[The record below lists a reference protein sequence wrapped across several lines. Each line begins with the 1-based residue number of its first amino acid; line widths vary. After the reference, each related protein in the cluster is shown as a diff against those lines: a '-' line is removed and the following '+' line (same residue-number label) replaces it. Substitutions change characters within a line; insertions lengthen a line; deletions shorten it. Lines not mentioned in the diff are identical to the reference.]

1 MRSVTSLALY
11 CEPRLVMFALLL
23 SQRFSV
29 AYKVLFAS
37 NAVFKVPNLKQQH
50 ISCQLR
56 VFKQLPKLLA
66 LVLMSAKIF
75 ISKTKEVAHK

>member
-1 MRSVTSLALY
+1 
-11 CEPRLVMFALLL
+11 MFALLL

-29 AYKVLFAS
+29 AYKILFAS
-37 NAVFKVPNLKQQH
+37 NAVFKVTNLKQQH
-50 ISCQLR
+50 ILCQLR

-66 LVLMSAKIF
+66 LSAKIF